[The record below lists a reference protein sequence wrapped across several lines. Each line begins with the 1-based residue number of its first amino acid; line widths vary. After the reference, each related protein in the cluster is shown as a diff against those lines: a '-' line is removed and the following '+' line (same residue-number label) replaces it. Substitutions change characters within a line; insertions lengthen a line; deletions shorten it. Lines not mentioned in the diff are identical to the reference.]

1 MDHRSGL
8 HCRSVRAAATRE
20 DWTRR
25 ATMYGAGHGTEGN
38 MAVDFSGVTIIVV
51 QGAPTRAEV
60 VRVVQQAE
68 VARAA
73 GQEAATRAQA
83 DVERALREAA
93 QQVERAQRDAER
105 AQRDAE
111 RAVRNAERQARDAE
125 WRTGSAQPP
134 PWVQDFPPGGP
145 QVPEGAIIISIAF
158 FVMCAVIAIG
168 VPLARAFARRMDKR
182 AVAPLADNDTR
193 MRLERIEH
201 AVDAIALEVERIS
214 EGQRFTSKVLSGMH
228 ALPEAEPAD
237 APLVRARE
245 RR

>member
-1 MDHRSGL
+1 
-8 HCRSVRAAATRE
+8 
-20 DWTRR
+20 
-25 ATMYGAGHGTEGN
+25 
-38 MAVDFSGVTIIVV
+38 MAVDFSGVTIIVA
-51 QGAPTRAEV
+51 QAAPTRAEV
-60 VRVVQQAE
+60 VRIVQQAE
-68 VARAA
+68 AARAV
-73 GQEAATRAQA
+73 GQEAAARAQA
-83 DVERALREAA
+83 DVERALREAQ

-111 RAVRNAERQARDAE
+111 RVVRNAERQARDAE
-125 WRTGSAQPP
+125 WKAQAGQAP
-134 PWVQDFPPGGP
+134 PWVQEFPGGP
-145 QVPEGAIIISIAF
+145 QVPEGAIIIAVAF

-182 AVAPLADNDTR
+182 AAAPLADNDTR

-228 ALPEAEPAD
+228 ALPEPEPEPAD
-237 APLVRARE
+237 APMLRARE